1 LIFVRITIFIFI
13 VDTNE
18 LQRTLNEIKSRVNS
32 AQTDIDNAKNAT
44 TDAISGDRVAQS
56 MEVY

>member
-1 LIFVRITIFIFI
+1 MRLSFI

-32 AQTDIDNAKNAT
+32 AQTDLDNARNAPADST
-44 TDAISGDRVAQS
+44 PEDRFAQT
-56 MEVY
+56 MEVILC